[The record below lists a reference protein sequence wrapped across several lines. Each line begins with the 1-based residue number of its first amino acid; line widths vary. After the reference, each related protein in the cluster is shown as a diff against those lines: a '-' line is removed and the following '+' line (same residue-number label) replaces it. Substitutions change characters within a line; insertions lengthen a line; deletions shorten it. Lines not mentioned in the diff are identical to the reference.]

1 MNEDLNNNENI
12 PEESNNSEGS
22 GNTEN
27 SGNTGDSQNAED
39 STPVEGSPDGGQGG
53 GSVSPKITKLTGM
66 YEDYFID
73 YASYVILERA
83 VPNIQDGLK
92 PVQRRILHSM
102 KRLDD
107 GRYNKVANIIG
118 HTMQFHP
125 HGDTSIGDAL
135 VQLGQKELL
144 IDMQGNW
151 GNIFTGDSAAAARYI
166 EARLSPF
173 ANDVVFNPKTTD
185 WKLSYDGRNKE
196 PFALPVKFPLLLAQ
210 GAEGIAVGLSS
221 KILPHNFNELI
232 DASIKHLQ
240 GQEFELYPDF
250 PTGGNADF
258 SKYNDGIR
266 GGQVRVRARI
276 EKLDKK
282 TLVIRDLPFGK
293 TTGTLIDSIV
303 KANEKGKIKI
313 KKIDDNTAENV
324 EIMVHL
330 APNIS
335 SDKTIDALYAFTDCE
350 VSISPNCCVID
361 NDTPRFIGVSEVL
374 RVNTDNT
381 KNLLKQELDIR
392 LGELMEQWHMSS
404 LEKIFIEERIYRD
417 IEECETWEAVI
428 EAIDKGLDPF
438 KNLLQREVTR
448 DDIIK
453 LTEIKIKRI
462 SRFDVKKA
470 DEIIRGIEDEIK
482 EVQYHLDHLVEYTID
497 YYRNIKK
504 KHGKGRDRKTEIR
517 SFENIVASKVVV
529 ANEKL
534 YVNRV
539 DGFVGTGL
547 RKDEYVGDCS
557 DLDDIIVF
565 LRDGTYVINRVADK
579 LFVGKNIIHVAVFKR
594 NDKRTI
600 YNVIY
605 YDGNTG
611 NTMMKRCPITGITR
625 EKIYNIGKEH
635 KHTRILYMTAN
646 PNGEAETVKVHL
658 KPRPR
663 LKKPVF
669 ELDFSEL
676 SIKGRNA
683 AGNILSKYAVHRI
696 TMKEKGVST
705 LGGRKIWFDEDV
717 NRLNADARGV
727 FLGEFG
733 GEDLLLVITKSGAFR
748 TTSFDLTNHFED
760 DLLIIEKFRS
770 SKIWSAAY
778 YDAEQ
783 DYYYIKRFQLEPT
796 ERLTSFIGDHPDSRL
811 IQIMEV
817 EYPRLELKFG
827 GKNKDRDPEI
837 IEVAEF
843 IAVKSFRARGKR
855 LSNYEV
861 KVIEELEPTIVPEE
875 NRDTGDSAD
884 DPDAGAGTG
893 AGAGAGAG
901 SGSGNMASATG
912 NMASATGNAG
922 AETGETGA
930 GTGSTEPTTG
940 NAESETG
947 NAGAGTGIAAASGK
961 NEEEEAETKQP
972 ASGKKDV
979 PGKKGK
985 AAGKKGAAP
994 AEKDKDAGKKGT
1006 TPAEKDKDAG
1016 KKRTTPAEKDK
1027 DAGKKGTTPAEKDK
1041 DAGKKSPASV
1051 KKAKDA
1057 GDADQQPDD
1066 VPLEIVVPKKE
1077 DGPSKKGGNTPDG
1090 DPKETAKAKK
1100 KDDGRESNGQMKLEL

>member
-1 MNEDLNNNENI
+1 MSDDQNNSKNI
-12 PEESNNSEGS
+12 PEEYNRTDGNLDGQTGYGS
-22 GNTEN
+22 R
-27 SGNTGDSQNAED
+27 
-39 STPVEGSPDGGQGG
+39 
-53 GSVSPKITKLTGM
+53 ITHLTGM
-66 YEDYFID
+66 YEEYFID

-118 HTMQFHP
+118 HSMQFHP

-151 GNIFTGDSAAAARYI
+151 GNIFTGDSSAAPRYI

-173 ANDVVFNPKTTD
+173 ATDVVFNPKTTT

-196 PFALPVKFPLLLAQ
+196 PLALPVKFPLLLAQ

-240 GQEFELYPDF
+240 GKSFELLPDF

-258 SKYNDGIR
+258 SKYNDGKR
-266 GGQVRVRARI
+266 GGQVRVRAKI

-293 TTGTLIDSIV
+293 TTGTLIESII

-313 KKIDDNTAENV
+313 RKIDDNTAEFV

-350 VSISPNCCVID
+350 VSISPNCCVIQ
-361 NDTPRFIGVSEVL
+361 NDTPIFVGVSDVL
-374 RVNTDNT
+374 RNSTDNT
-381 KNLLKQELDIR
+381 KELLRQELNIR
-392 LGELMEQWHMSS
+392 LGELEEHWHLSS

-428 EAIDKGLDPF
+428 EAIDTGLEPF
-438 KNLLQREVTR
+438 KKLLKREVTR

-462 SRFDVKKA
+462 SKFDVKKA
-470 DEIIRGIEDEIK
+470 DELIRNIENEIK
-482 EVQYHLDHLVEYTID
+482 EISHHLENLVEYTID
-497 YYRNIKK
+497 YFRNIKK
-504 KHGKGRDRKTEIR
+504 KHGKDKERKTEIR

-534 YVNRV
+534 YVNRT
-539 DGFVGTGL
+539 DGFIGTGL
-547 RKDEYVGDCS
+547 KKDEYICDCS

-565 LRDGTYVINRVADK
+565 LRDGTYVINKVAEK
-579 LFVGKNIIHVAVFKR
+579 LFVGKNIIHAAVFKR

-635 KHTRILYMTAN
+635 KNTRILYMTAN
-646 PNGEAETVKVHL
+646 PNGEAETVKVNL

-663 LKKPVF
+663 LKKAVF

-676 SIKGRNA
+676 AIKGRNA
-683 AGNILSKYAVHRI
+683 SGNILTKYAVHKI
-696 TMKEKGVST
+696 AMKEKGVST

-717 NRLNADARGV
+717 NRMNADARGT
-727 FLGEFG
+727 FLGEFSG
-733 GEDLLLVITKSGAFR
+733 DDRILVITKSGAFR
-748 TTSFDLTNHFED
+748 ITNFDLSNHFED
-760 DLLIIEKFRS
+760 DLQIIEKFRPN
-770 SKIWSAAY
+770 KIWSAAY
-778 YDAEQ
+778 FDAEQ
-783 DYYYIKRFQLEPT
+783 EYYYIKRFHIEPS
-796 ERLTSFIGDHPDSRL
+796 EKLTSFIGEHPQSRL

-827 GKNKDRDPEI
+827 GKNKDRDSEI

-843 IAVKSFRARGKR
+843 IAVKSYRARGKR

-861 KVIEELEPTIVPEE
+861 SVIKQL
-875 NRDTGDSAD
+875 
-884 DPDAGAGTG
+884 DPLI
-893 AGAGAGAG
+893 
-901 SGSGNMASATG
+901 
-912 NMASATGNAG
+912 
-922 AETGETGA
+922 
-930 GTGSTEPTTG
+930 P
-940 NAESETG
+940 ESETE
-947 NAGAGTGIAAASGK
+947 NTEPENEANQVVKPEKPITAEKQKTEQQKEKKSPPEKNTASSDK
-961 NEEEEAETKQP
+961 NQKPEEVPLEVIKPPEGEGEKTSDKKEKDQA
-972 ASGKKDV
+972 KKDV
-979 PGKKGK
+979 KSEDDKK
-985 AAGKKGAAP
+985 
-994 AEKDKDAGKKGT
+994 
-1006 TPAEKDKDAG
+1006 
-1016 KKRTTPAEKDK
+1016 
-1027 DAGKKGTTPAEKDK
+1027 
-1041 DAGKKSPASV
+1041 
-1051 KKAKDA
+1051 
-1057 GDADQQPDD
+1057 
-1066 VPLEIVVPKKE
+1066 
-1077 DGPSKKGGNTPDG
+1077 
-1090 DPKETAKAKK
+1090 
-1100 KDDGRESNGQMKLEL
+1100 SNGQMKLEL